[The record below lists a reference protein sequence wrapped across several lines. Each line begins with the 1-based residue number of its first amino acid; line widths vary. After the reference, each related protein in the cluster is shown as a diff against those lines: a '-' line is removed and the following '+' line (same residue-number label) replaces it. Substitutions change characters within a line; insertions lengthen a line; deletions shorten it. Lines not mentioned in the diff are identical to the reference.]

1 MENLSYDNLPGYIWM
16 NGEFVKWADAKVHVI
31 NHAMHYASSVF
42 EGNRAYNGKVFK
54 LEEHTQRL
62 FKSAEILDMKIPYT
76 EAEINQACKDILKKQ
91 NIQSAYMRP
100 IVWRGS
106 EQMGISAQDTKINVA
121 IAVWDWPSYF
131 SIEDTMKGIRLTAAK
146 YQRPAPDTAPFRAKA
161 AGLYMI
167 CTLSKHDAEAKGYSD
182 ALMLD
187 YKGNVAEST
196 GSNIFFVKDGELHT
210 PDPYCFLNGITRQT
224 VIQLAEQ
231 AGIKVNVRTITPAEL
246 GDFDEC
252 FLCGTAMEIMP
263 VKQIDAHN
271 YKPAA
276 ITQQLIEAYVKLHG

>member
-1 MENLSYDNLPGYIWM
+1 MSELSYDNLPGYIWM

-42 EGNRAYNGKVFK
+42 EGNRAYNGTVFK
-54 LEEHTQRL
+54 LKEHTERL
-62 FKSAEILDMKIPYT
+62 FKSAEILDMEIPYS
-76 EAEINQACKDILKKQ
+76 EAEINQACIDILAKQ
-91 NIQSAYMRP
+91 GLKDAYMRP

-106 EQMGISAQDTKINVA
+106 EQMGISAQETKINVA
-121 IAVWDWPSYF
+121 IAVWEWPSYF
-131 SIEDTMKGIRLTAAK
+131 SIDDKMKGIRLTAAA
-146 YQRPAPDTAPFRAKA
+146 YQRPAPNTAPFRAKA

-167 CTLSKHDAEAKGYSD
+167 CTLSKHAAEAKGFDD

-224 VIQLAEQ
+224 IIGLAE
-231 AGIKVNVRTITPAEL
+231 AEGIKVNVRTITPAEL
-246 GDFDEC
+246 GSFDEC
-252 FLCGTAMEIMP
+252 FLCGSAIEIMP
-263 VKQIDAHN
+263 VRQIDGHN
-271 YKPAA
+271 YQPSS
-276 ITQQLIEAYVKLHG
+276 ITRHIIEAYIEAHG

>member
-1 MENLSYDNLPGYIWM
+1 MENTSYDNLPGYIWM
-16 NGEFVKWADAKVHVI
+16 NGEFIKWADAKVHVI

-54 LEEHTQRL
+54 LEEHTARL
-62 FKSAEILDMKIPYT
+62 FKSADILDMKIPYT
-76 EAEINQACKDILKKQ
+76 KGEINQACKDILTKQ
-91 NIQSAYMRP
+91 NIKSAYMRP

-131 SIEDTMKGIRLTAAK
+131 SIEDKMKGIRLTAAL

-167 CTLSKHDAEAKGYSD
+167 CTLSKHAAEAKGFDD

-187 YKGNVAEST
+187 YQGNIAEST

-224 VIQLAEQ
+224 IIKLAED
-231 AGIKVNVRTITPAEL
+231 AGIKVNVRTITPDEL
-246 GDFDEC
+246 ATFDEC
-252 FLCGTAMEIMP
+252 FLCGTAIEIMP
-263 VKQIDAHN
+263 VRQIDTHN
-271 YKPAA
+271 YTPST
-276 ITQQLIEAYVKLHG
+276 ITKQLIEAYVELHG

>member
-1 MENLSYDNLPGYIWM
+1 MTNTSYDNLPGYIWM

-42 EGNRAYNGKVFK
+42 EGNRAYNGEVFK
-54 LEEHTQRL
+54 LEEHTERL
-62 FKSAEILDMKIPYT
+62 FKSAEILDMEIPFSQT
-76 EAEINQACKDILKKQ
+76 EINQACKDILTKQ
-91 NIQSAYMRP
+91 CLKDAYMRP
-100 IVWRGS
+100 VVWRGS
-106 EQMGISAQDTKINVA
+106 EQMGISAQETKINVA

-131 SIEDTMKGIRLTAAK
+131 SIETQMKGIRLTAAP

-167 CTLSKHDAEAKGYSD
+167 CTLSKHAAEAKGFDD

-187 YKGNVAEST
+187 YKGAVAEST
-196 GSNIFFVKDGELHT
+196 GSNIFFIKDGELHT

-224 VIQLAEQ
+224 VIQLAKD
-231 AGIKVNVRTITPAEL
+231 AGIKVNVRTIQPDEL
-246 GDFDEC
+246 GDFEEC

-263 VKQIDAHN
+263 VAQIDEHN
-271 YKPAA
+271 YKPSAL
-276 ITQQLIEAYVKLHG
+276 TQQLIEAYVKLHG

>member
-1 MENLSYDNLPGYIWM
+1 MENTSYDNLPGYIWM
-16 NGEFVKWADAKVHVI
+16 NGEFVKWSDAKVHVI

-42 EGNRAYNGKVFK
+42 EGNRAYNGKIFK
-54 LEEHTQRL
+54 LEEHTTRL
-62 FKSAEILDMKIPYT
+62 FKSADILDMKIPYT
-76 EAEINQACKDILKKQ
+76 KAKINQACIDILAKQ
-91 NIQSAYMRP
+91 GHKSAYMRP

-106 EQMGISAQDTKINVA
+106 EQMGISAQETKINVA

-131 SIEDTMKGIRLTAAK
+131 SLEDTMKGIRLTAAK

-167 CTLSKHDAEAKGYSD
+167 CTLSKHDAEAKGYND

-224 VIQLAEQ
+224 VIKLAQ
-231 AGIKVNVRTITPAEL
+231 DAGIKVNVRTITPSEL
-246 GDFDEC
+246 GSFDEC

-263 VKQIDAHN
+263 VAQIDEHN
-271 YKPAA
+271 YTPSSTTK
-276 ITQQLIEAYVKLHG
+276 QLIESYNKLHG

>member
-1 MENLSYDNLPGYIWM
+1 MENTSYDNLPGYIWM
-16 NGEFVKWADAKVHVI
+16 NGEFIKWADAKVHVI

-54 LEEHTQRL
+54 LEEHTARL

-76 EAEINQACKDILKKQ
+76 EAEINQACKDILIKQ
-91 NIQSAYMRP
+91 NIKSAYMRP

-131 SIEDTMKGIRLTAAK
+131 SIEDKMKGIRLTAAL

-167 CTLSKHDAEAKGYSD
+167 CTLSKHAAEAKGFDD

-187 YKGNVAEST
+187 YQGNVAEST

-224 VIQLAEQ
+224 IIKLAEQ
-231 AGIKVNVRTITPAEL
+231 ANIKVNVRTITPDEL
-246 GDFDEC
+246 STFDEC
-252 FLCGTAMEIMP
+252 FLCGTAIEIMP
-263 VKQIDAHN
+263 VRQIDTHN
-271 YKPAA
+271 YTPSSVTK
-276 ITQQLIEAYVKLHG
+276 QLIEAYVELHG